1 MGLAKHL
8 LSALGDRLCHVLRRE
23 REVLAWAQR
32 EGEQAPTRHSGPRDG
47 PVLRSVLSQGAWDL
61 PPPALPTNQL
71 PARESSC
78 RTVPLFPAQALSTC
92 IPVSGLDGRCWE
104 GVKPDLAQP
113 SKSFGEMRLNAKCL
127 QEHREGGRGC
137 GGSSLQLCKGRKAS
151 GDGGLLGPGKLVGLG
166 PRLEMGGARG
176 NQLIPL
182 APGSPSCIPSTGNE
196 KTLLLSCHSLDGTPW
211 WLSLVPESPAP
222 SPFTANPCP
231 PCHSLR
237 PQFLAH
243 ARPSW
248 LTGACPPPQASAPF
262 VPSAWNALPFH
273 SYLVNEKL
281 LIAQGRLCSCPH
293 PPPSIPLIL

>member
-127 QEHREGGRGC
+127 QEHREGGRGW
-137 GGSSLQLCKGRKAS
+137 GGELPAALQGKEGFRGWRAVGPWEAGRIGAEVRDGRSSRQSANPS
-151 GDGGLLGPGKLVGLG
+151 GS
-166 PRLEMGGARG
+166 R
-176 NQLIPL
+176 
-182 APGSPSCIPSTGNE
+182 
-196 KTLLLSCHSLDGTPW
+196 
-211 WLSLVPESPAP
+211 LSLL
-222 SPFTANPCP
+222 
-231 PCHSLR
+231 H
-237 PQFLAH
+237 
-243 ARPSW
+243 
-248 LTGACPPPQASAPF
+248 
-262 VPSAWNALPFH
+262 PFH
-273 SYLVNEKL
+273 GE
-281 LIAQGRLCSCPH
+281 
-293 PPPSIPLIL
+293 